1 MGGQLTPRGAKAAG
15 GFHFGMRE
23 KMAFRFPIR
32 RETMKGNKMYV
43 DIGSILDDVFEAAK
57 DFGEKIKN
65 FGPEF
70 EGCKPNPMGG
80 GFQANGE
87 AHGGAAGSAWFD
99 SQTDENAD
107 YYPNFSYPPMNIF
120 LTPERSIV
128 FEFAVAGFEEKN
140 ISLSFQGDYMVFSAR
155 MEVEPLQEGI
165 RFFKRRLKLKDIDK
179 QKYYV
184 PADKFDQEKVKAVF
198 KNGILKVTVPPR
210 EQAETTDG
218 IKIEIVRE
226 GE

>member
-1 MGGQLTPRGAKAAG
+1 
-15 GFHFGMRE
+15 
-23 KMAFRFPIR
+23 
-32 RETMKGNKMYV
+32 MKGNRTYV

-57 DFGEKIKN
+57 DFGEKMKD
-65 FGPEF
+65 FGTGPE
-70 EGCKPNPMGG
+70 GCGPNPMGG
-80 GFQANGE
+80 WHGPGE
-87 AHGGAAGSAWFD
+87 MHGGASGGAWFD
-99 SQTDENAD
+99 ANPDENAD
-107 YYPNFSYPPMNIF
+107 YYPNFSYPPMNVY

-140 ISLSFQGDYMVFSAR
+140 ISLSFQGDYMVFSAKI
-155 MEVEPLQEGI
+155 ELEPPLEGI
-165 RFFKRRLKLKDIDK
+165 RYFKRRLKLKDIEK

-198 KNGILKVTVPPR
+198 RNGILKVTVPPK
-210 EQAETTDG
+210 ETAEANEG

>member
-1 MGGQLTPRGAKAAG
+1 
-15 GFHFGMRE
+15 
-23 KMAFRFPIR
+23 
-32 RETMKGNKMYV
+32 MKSNKTYV

-57 DFGEKIKN
+57 DFGEKMKD
-65 FGPEF
+65 FAPGF
-70 EGCKPNPMGG
+70 DGCGPNPMGG
-80 GFQANGE
+80 FGAGGE
-87 AHGGAAGSAWFD
+87 AHGGGATGGAWFD
-99 SQTDENAD
+99 AQSDENAD
-107 YYPNFSYPPMNIF
+107 YYPNFSYPPMNIY

-155 MEVEPLQEGI
+155 IEMEPPLEGI
-165 RFFKRRLKLKDIDK
+165 RYFKRRLKLKDIEK

-198 KNGILKVTVPPR
+198 RNGILKVTVPPR
-210 EQAETTDG
+210 EEAESNEG

>member
-1 MGGQLTPRGAKAAG
+1 
-15 GFHFGMRE
+15 
-23 KMAFRFPIR
+23 
-32 RETMKGNKMYV
+32 MKGNKMYV

-57 DFGEKIKN
+57 DFGEKMKE
-65 FGPEF
+65 FGPGF
-70 EGCKPNPMGG
+70 DGCGPNPMGG
-80 GFQANGE
+80 FKADGE
-87 AHGGAAGSAWFD
+87 GHGGASGGAAGGAWFD
-99 SQTDENAD
+99 SQADENAD

-140 ISLSFQGDYMVFSAR
+140 IVLSFQGDYMVFSAKIE
-155 MEVEPLQEGI
+155 MEPPLEGI
-165 RFFKRRLKLKDIDK
+165 RYFKRRLKLKDIEK

-198 KNGILKVTVPPR
+198 RNGILKVTVPPK
-210 EQAETTDG
+210 ETAETNEG
-218 IKIEIVRE
+218 IRIEIVRE

>member
-1 MGGQLTPRGAKAAG
+1 
-15 GFHFGMRE
+15 
-23 KMAFRFPIR
+23 
-32 RETMKGNKMYV
+32 MKGNRTYV

-57 DFGEKIKN
+57 DFGEKMKN
-65 FGPEF
+65 FGPDF
-70 EGCKPNPMGG
+70 EGCRPGPGFRGEGESREGPAGG
-80 GFQANGE
+80 VS
-87 AHGGAAGSAWFD
+87 GGAWFE
-99 SQTDENAD
+99 SGTDENAD
-107 YYPNFSYPPMNIF
+107 YYPNFSYPPMNVY

-140 ISLSFQGDYMVFSAR
+140 ILLSFQGDYMVFSAKI
-155 MEVEPLQEGI
+155 ELEPPSEGI
-165 RFFKRRLKLKDIDK
+165 RYFKRRLKLKDIEK

-198 KNGILKVTVPPR
+198 RNGILKVTVPPK
-210 EQAETTDG
+210 ESAEGTEG

>member
-1 MGGQLTPRGAKAAG
+1 
-15 GFHFGMRE
+15 
-23 KMAFRFPIR
+23 
-32 RETMKGNKMYV
+32 MKGNKMYV

-57 DFGEKIKN
+57 DFGEKMKN

-70 EGCKPNPMGG
+70 EGFKPGGPMGCKSE
-80 GFQANGE
+80 GE
-87 AHGGAAGSAWFD
+87 ASGGIHGGAAGGAWFD
-99 SQTDENAD
+99 TQTDENAD
-107 YYPNFSYPPMNIF
+107 YYPNFSYPPMNIY

-140 ISLSFQGDYMVFSAR
+140 ISLSFQGDYMVFSAKI
-155 MEVEPLQEGI
+155 ELENPADGI
-165 RFFKRRLKLKDIDK
+165 RYFKRRLKLKDIEK

-184 PADKFDQEKVKAVF
+184 PADKFDQEKVKALF
-198 KNGILKVTVPPR
+198 RNGILKVIVPPK
-210 EQAETTDG
+210 EVTPGAEG